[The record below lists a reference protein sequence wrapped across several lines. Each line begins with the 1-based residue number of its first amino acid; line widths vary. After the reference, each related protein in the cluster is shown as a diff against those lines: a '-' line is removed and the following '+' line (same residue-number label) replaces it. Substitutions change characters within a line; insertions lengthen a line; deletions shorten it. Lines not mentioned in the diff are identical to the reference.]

1 MMIESDQ
8 HDAIVACL
16 YAAAAGDRQW
26 SSALELTAQAFRMSA
41 AVMVVAD
48 PAASS
53 FRAEA
58 YGRPSEYA
66 NSYYATE
73 TFLEDPRVP
82 FFLATPPGKLYFDHC
97 LYDVE
102 AMGRDDRVQR
112 TIGEIGV
119 RYQLGAQLRLPTAGA
134 AMLSLLSTEAEGHA
148 SEEAILF
155 FRRLAPHVEQAFALG
170 ELIERT
176 AATQDAL
183 IEALAARADGVILL
197 DRAGRAVFV
206 NDVAR
211 AILGAGDG
219 LGFGADGLITR
230 RGPETRRLRGMIA
243 DILGKPGSGSGRPG
257 GQILVTRPSMRL
269 PYVVRVLPAP
279 LSERFL
285 ALHSIACV
293 IHIHDLAVVR
303 LPARHVLQ
311 ATFGLTRRE
320 TDLAVELVR
329 HTGLAA
335 AGKAAGMAHNTAR
348 NHLQGIFRKCGVE
361 TQAEAVQLLT
371 RLA

>member
-1 MMIESDQ
+1 MIESEQ

-26 SSALELTAQAFRMSA
+26 SNALELIAQAFRMSA

-48 PAASS
+48 PAGAS
-53 FRAEA
+53 FRAEVH
-58 YGRPSEYA
+58 GRPSDYA
-66 NSYYATE
+66 NSYYASE
-73 TFLEDPRVP
+73 IFLEDPRVP

-97 LYDVE
+97 LYDVA
-102 AMGRDDRVQR
+102 AMARDDRVQR
-112 TIGEIGV
+112 TTSEIGV
-119 RYQLGAQLRLPTAGA
+119 FYQLGAQLRLPAAGTGTVS
-134 AMLSLLSTEAEGHA
+134 MLSTEAEGHA
-148 SEEAILF
+148 SEEVIRS
-155 FRRLAPHVEQAFALG
+155 FRRLAPHIEQACAFG
-170 ELIERT
+170 ELIERN

-197 DRAGRAVFV
+197 DRIGRPVFV

-219 LGFGADGLITR
+219 LGFTADGLVTR

-243 DILGKPGSGSGRPG
+243 DILGKRAGGPRRPG
-257 GQILVTRPSMRL
+257 GQILITRPSMRL

-279 LSERFL
+279 ASERFL

-293 IHIHDLAVVR
+293 IHIHDLAAVR
-303 LPARHVLQ
+303 LPSRRALR
-311 ATFGLTRRE
+311 ATFGLTERE
-320 TDLAVELVR
+320 SDLAIELVR
-329 HTGLAA
+329 HAGLGPAA
-335 AGKAAGMAHNTAR
+335 EAVGMALNTAR
-348 NHLQGIFRKCGVE
+348 NHLQGIFRKCGVAS
-361 TQAEAVQLLT
+361 QAEAVQLLT